1 MSVETSPLA
10 DVDRDAAHGGGGA
23 GGSVS
28 FGCSCGTGLATT
40 AGSSASWGGG
50 SAGSPASST
59 ATVEVDTSVVDDV
72 ELADEVAVD
81 AFDDRIVVEVVVAV
95 ETSRAA
101 ATDSVASCPDGSLGD
116 TTSATSPTMSRT
128 ASHPATIARRRGTAT
143 GSRSVSILVGG
154 GRQLRAVQH
163 FEQRVKQPAR
173 AETECR
179 RGCPTTTHDGFGNV
193 EIRRSIGI
201 RTDAA

>member
-1 MSVETSPLA
+1 MSVETRPLA

-81 AFDDRIVVEVVVAV
+81 ALDDRFVVAV

-116 TTSATSPTMSRT
+116 ATSATSPTMSRT

-201 RTDAA
+201 RTDAV